1 MRSLFIL
8 LERPLG
14 INGHGTTSDLIDL
27 ARTLGFLLA
36 VSAALA
42 SAASAQSAG
51 SSFSGR
57 LADGEALAR
66 SCIDMDGK
74 VYEWRW
80 SNVPFASSCT
90 QDPPRQFVTAPNTEA
105 CYRDC
110 SDTWVACYASAMQE
124 TPIGL
129 CFDRLFACTTR
140 CKGVEPVSRVE

>member
-1 MRSLFIL
+1 ML
-8 LERPLG
+8 
-14 INGHGTTSDLIDL
+14 NL

-42 SAASAQSAG
+42 SAASAQSAARPAG
-51 SSFSGR
+51 SSFSGMP
-57 LADGEALAR
+57 AEGEALAR

-90 QDPPRQFVTAPNTEA
+90 QDPPQKFVTAPNTEA

-110 SDTWVACYASAMQE
+110 SDTLIACYSSAMHE

-129 CFDRLFACTTR
+129 CFDRLFACTSR
-140 CKGVEPVSRVE
+140 CKGVEPVSNVE